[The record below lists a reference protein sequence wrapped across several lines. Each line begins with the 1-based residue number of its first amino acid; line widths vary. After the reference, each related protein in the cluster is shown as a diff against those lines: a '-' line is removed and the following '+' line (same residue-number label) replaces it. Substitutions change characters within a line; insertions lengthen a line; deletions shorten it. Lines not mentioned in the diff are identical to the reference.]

1 MNLLLVILTNINVLY
16 YSLAKEF
23 YDAKQYDST
32 IVYANRMQ
40 NNTQKYILLN
50 NTYFYKKDTLNEMK
64 CIQYLIDSTNEF
76 NDSIIT
82 GLKYNL
88 AELKYGI
95 GLNCIDDLDKIKYT
109 KYVAIR
115 LNVYQMYINIFSDR
129 NDIVNLKKWTNR
141 YIDLNDSIN
150 EIKLIKLEQ
159 SNKLKEQQIKEK
171 ENTDLTKITGQRDSF
186 LNIIIILCVLYV
198 ISVSYLIHKNSK
210 NGTNK
215 REK

>member
-1 MNLLLVILTNINVLY
+1 MNLLLIILTNINVLY

-88 AELKYGI
+88 AELKYSI

-109 KYVAIR
+109 KYVDFRIK
-115 LNVYQMYINIFSDR
+115 VYQMYINIFSDR
-129 NDIVNLKKWTNR
+129 NDVVNLKKWSNR
-141 YIDLNDSIN
+141 YIELNDSLN
-150 EIKLIKLEQ
+150 EVKIIQLEQ
-159 SNKLKEQQIKEK
+159 SNKLKEQQTKEK
-171 ENTDLTKITGQRDSF
+171 ENTDVNKITGQRNSF

-210 NGTNK
+210 NGTNN

>member
-1 MNLLLVILTNINVLY
+1 VLY

-109 KYVAIR
+109 KYVDFRIK
-115 LNVYQMYINIFSDR
+115 VYQMYINIFSDR
-129 NDIVNLKKWTNR
+129 NDVVNLKKWSNR
-141 YIDLNDSIN
+141 YIELNDSLN
-150 EIKLIKLEQ
+150 EVKIIQLEQ
-159 SNKLKEQQIKEK
+159 KYDLKLKEQFNDYQQELFNNNIRATGIQIKI
-171 ENTDLTKITGQRDSF
+171 LMSCLAGLITF
-186 LNIIIILCVLYV
+186 IILFSRNLK
-198 ISVSYLIHKNSK
+198 IKKNES
-210 NGTNK
+210 NNN